1 MDSGNL
7 FFYFCATSSGLTRTS
22 VRLCVKLALLFGFCH
37 DTCCPFHRKNTSWKC
52 LLSRV
57 IEFDKPGRVSILLL
71 YNIQSKND
79 IYFDLASHAL
89 FNSLIRSWNSGKDYQ
104 NTNELLNSI
113 ISYFTLNFSS
123 FNFHQQKTIN
133 KLKNAIELFTVFSIR
148 FCGCCCCVWW
158 RKNAYSKTQHFD
170 WIIAIEAKAWS
181 DYHATMSTQNNTH
194 NTHETEKK
202 NRINISSIK

>member
-1 MDSGNL
+1 MFLSFISYFSLQKNLDHWRRFVLISCLRAIQKKTVCGWRRMDSGNL

-79 IYFDLASHAL
+79 IYFDLASHVL

-104 NTNELLNSI
+104 NTNE
-113 ISYFTLNFSS
+113 
-123 FNFHQQKTIN
+123 
-133 KLKNAIELFTVFSIR
+133 
-148 FCGCCCCVWW
+148 
-158 RKNAYSKTQHFD
+158 
-170 WIIAIEAKAWS
+170 
-181 DYHATMSTQNNTH
+181 
-194 NTHETEKK
+194 
-202 NRINISSIK
+202 